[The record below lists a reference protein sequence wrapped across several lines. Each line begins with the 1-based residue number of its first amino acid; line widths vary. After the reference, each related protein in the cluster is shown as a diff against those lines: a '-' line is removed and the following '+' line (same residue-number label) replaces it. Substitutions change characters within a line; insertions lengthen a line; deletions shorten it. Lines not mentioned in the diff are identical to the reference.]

1 MLYSQYSP
9 FLKKNSWSYENEW
22 RVSKTVIDKNYSNLS
37 EDEKLMVENDTN
49 YLFKPKSLTI
59 GYDMDSESK
68 KELYNLCKNNGI
80 KVYDLKQG
88 TEGYNLKRI
97 EHSS

>member
-1 MLYSQYSP
+1 
-9 FLKKNSWSYENEW
+9 
-22 RVSKTVIDKNYSNLS
+22 
-37 EDEKLMVENDTN
+37 MVENDTN

-88 TEGYNLKRI
+88 TEGYNLRRI
-97 EHSS
+97 EHSSWYLPDNRSIYIHKKNNFIILIKSWSNVVF